1 LGLVDAALA
10 VGRFDPTRR
19 ELKQMTSFTGPPTEV
34 RPHALVVY
42 ESMFGNTKAVAEVV
56 ALALS
61 HDFEVDLTE
70 CGSAPCPVPDDIAL
84 LVVGAPTHAFS
95 LSRANTRE
103 NARQQAPANAHPSQ
117 SGLRDWLGQLQH
129 GGRLAWPA
137 GLVAAA
143 FDTKVA
149 HPRLPGSAA
158 AVAAKKLRRLGV
170 SVVVAP
176 KTFHVEGTLG
186 PLVDGESDASL
197 LWGRELAGACLTSR
211 KATSG

>member
-1 LGLVDAALA
+1 
-10 VGRFDPTRR
+10 
-19 ELKQMTSFTGPPTEV
+19 MHTSSVPFTGV
-34 RPHALVVY
+34 RPHALVIY
-42 ESMFGNTKAVAEVV
+42 ESMFGNTKALAEVV

-61 HDFEVDLTE
+61 RDFEVDLTE
-70 CGSAPCPVPDDIAL
+70 CSSAPTPVPADVAL

-95 LSRANTRE
+95 LSRANTRDS
-103 NARQQAPANAHPSQ
+103 ARQQAPSSAHPSQ
-117 SGLRDWLGQLQH
+117 SGLRDWLGRLQH
-129 GGRLAWPA
+129 AGRPAGPA

-143 FDTKVA
+143 FDTKVV

-158 AVAAKKLRRLGV
+158 AVAARKLRRLGV

-176 KTFHVEGTLG
+176 KTFYVEGTQG

-197 LWGRELAGACLTSR
+197 QWGRELAGVCLTSR